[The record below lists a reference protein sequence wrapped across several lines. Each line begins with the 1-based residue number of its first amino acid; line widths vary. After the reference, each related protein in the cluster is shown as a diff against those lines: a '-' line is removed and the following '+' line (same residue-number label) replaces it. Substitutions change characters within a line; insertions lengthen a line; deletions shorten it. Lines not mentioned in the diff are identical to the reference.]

1 MKIYLIKNRIRINY
15 LARFFFLFVTFFFFQ
30 VQISEAQQV
39 SLSNS
44 RLTIR
49 AAFAEIEKQTDMSVD
64 YNREIID
71 VNRVVSI
78 PQRNGRLSDIMTALL
93 QGTGCTYVVRENH
106 IVISQAQISIQQ
118 SRKDVIGTITDEN
131 GDPIIGANIIEK
143 GTTNGTVTNV
153 DGNFTLNVENNAV
166 LLISYIGYLSQE
178 VTTAGRNIVNT
189 VLQED
194 TKALEEIVVVG
205 YGTQRKVNLT
215 GAIGTV
221 KTDEALKARPVTNV
235 QELLSSSVP
244 GLFISKGSGA
254 VGSGASI
261 NIRGTSTIGATSGA
275 LILIDGIPGNIY
287 TLNPNDIESI
297 SVLKDAASASIYGSR
312 AANGVIL
319 ITTKM
324 AKTSD
329 RPVVELSTNVGVQ
342 NPQFKLDFVGAE
354 DYMRLYDQALMNDGK
369 DAFFGEQGI
378 QDLKS
383 GKYPDNKWYKEIYR
397 KNTVINN
404 MHLALSGAEKSII
417 YRVSVSNDYQQGN
430 LPNNNYN
437 RLIFKPDLQFQL
449 LKNLKARANMQYTQ
463 TNIEKPGGD
472 MNTWQSQTS
481 RISPITPIKEKNGLY
496 GVGSSMA
503 GNPIAGVHES
513 GYGRELHKE
522 MLAIFDVTYTP
533 VKDWNINGN
542 VASYSSDVRYKDRT
556 RTYYLYDQE
565 GNVAKTEN
573 LVPTLKETSTYSYRT
588 QLQFLSDYSFNI
600 DSNHNFKILGGYSQE
615 YLKSEGFWASR
626 DNMPFDNIDVL
637 SVGSSNLQNG
647 SDDLSG
653 NPYTY
658 DVAIQSL
665 FGRLNYDYDGKYLFE
680 ANLRTDGS
688 SRFAKGYRWGIFP
701 SFSAGWNI
709 HRESFLEWAS
719 GLSELK
725 VRASWGTLGDAEKVV
740 YYATAQVLNY
750 NPKIYSFNDVLV
762 GGAFNNQAINNSI
775 TWEVSELTNIG
786 VDFGIYDQKIKFSF
800 DYFNNLRK
808 DILYRAPVPTEFGL
822 AAPYSNLLKMRN
834 KGMEFL
840 VMYDDYSGDWNWGID
855 MNASFSKNKVLEM
868 GDSDRWIENNT
879 ITYLNDRYQLAY
891 GYEADGLFQN
901 QEDIDNHAKQG
912 SVMPG
917 NIKFKDQNEDNIID
931 GDDRVVLNR
940 KVPVNYGL
948 NLHFG
953 YKNIDFSM
961 NTYGRF
967 NIMRYINGYEGWAFY
982 LSQNARPMHLDS
994 WSETNKDASY
1004 PRLTLTNTSNDTQY
1018 NSYWLRNSNYLKI
1031 QNVQVGYTFPN
1042 DILKKVNI
1050 QYLRF
1055 YLTGQNI
1062 ATLTSYDG
1070 FDPEGGW
1077 YPLPRTFAF
1086 GFNFKF

>member
-1 MKIYLIKNRIRINY
+1 MKIYLIKNRWRINY
-15 LARFFFLFVTFFFFQ
+15 LKRLFFLFVTFFFFQ
-30 VQISEAQQV
+30 TQISQAQQV
-39 SLSNS
+39 SLSNT
-44 RLTIR
+44 RLTLR
-49 AAFAEIEKQTDMSVD
+49 TAFTEIERQTDMSVD

-71 VNRVVSI
+71 VNKIISI
-78 PQRNGRLSDIMTALL
+78 PRKEGELSDIMTVLL
-93 QGTGCTYVVRENH
+93 QGTEYTYTIRENH
-106 IVISQAQISIQQ
+106 IVITKAPVIAQQQ
-118 SRKDVIGTITDEN
+118 NKKNVNGTITDIN
-131 GDPIIGANIIEK
+131 GEPIIGANIVEK
-143 GTTNGTVTNV
+143 GTTNGTVTDI
-153 DGNFTLNVENNAV
+153 DGNFLLSVANNAV
-166 LLISYIGYLSQE
+166 LHISYIGYLAQE
-178 VTTAGRNIVNT
+178 VITTGRNTVNV

-205 YGTQRKVNLT
+205 YGVQKKVNLT

-261 NIRGTSTIGATSGA
+261 NIRGTSTIGATSSA

-329 RPVVELSTNVGVQ
+329 RPVVELSTNVGIQ

-354 DYMRLYDQALMNDGK
+354 DYMRLYDQAMMNDGK
-369 DAFFGEQGI
+369 NAFFGEQGI
-378 QDLKS
+378 QDLKN

-404 MHLALSGAEKSII
+404 VHLALSGAEKSII

-449 LKNLKARANMQYTQ
+449 LKNLKARTNMQYTQ
-463 TNIEKPGGD
+463 TNIEKPGED

-503 GNPIAGVHES
+503 GNPIAGVHEA
-513 GYGRELHKE
+513 GYGRERHKE

-533 VKDWNINGN
+533 VENWNINGN

-556 RTYYLYDQE
+556 KTYHLYDTE

-573 LVPTLKETSTYSYRT
+573 LVPTLKETSTYNYRT
-588 QLQFLSDYSFNI
+588 QLQFLSDYGFSI
-600 DSNHNFKILGGYSQE
+600 SSNHNFKILAGYSQE
-615 YLKSEGFWASR
+615 YVKSEGFWASR

-637 SVGSSNLQNG
+637 EVGSTNLQNG
-647 SDDLSG
+647 SHA
-653 NPYTY
+653 Y
-658 DVAIQSL
+658 DVAIQSI

-709 HRESFLEWAS
+709 HRESFLEESTW
-719 GLSELK
+719 LSEFK
-725 VRASWGTLGDAEKVV
+725 IRASWGTLGDAEKVGH
-740 YYATAQVLNY
+740 YATAQVLNY
-750 NPKIYSFNDVLV
+750 NPKIYSFNNVLV
-762 GGAFNNQAINNSI
+762 GGAFNNQAINKNI
-775 TWEVSELTNIG
+775 TWEVSELANIG
-786 VDFGIYDQKIKFSF
+786 LDFGMYDQKVKFSF

-808 DILYRAPVPTEFGL
+808 DILYQAPVPTEFGL

-891 GYEADGLFQN
+891 GYEADGLFQS
-901 QEDIDNHAKQG
+901 QEDIDKHARQG
-912 SVMPG
+912 NVMPG
-917 NIKFKDQNEDNIID
+917 NIKFKDQNGDNIID

-940 KVPVNYGL
+940 KVPINFGI
-948 NLHFG
+948 NLRFG
-953 YKNIDFSM
+953 YKKIDFSM
-961 NTYGRF
+961 NTYGRL
-967 NIMRYINGYEGWAFY
+967 NVMRYISGYEGWAFY

-1031 QNVQVGYTFPN
+1031 QNVQVGYTVPG

-1062 ATLTSYDG
+1062 ATLTGYDG